1 MKRIIFFIAILY
13 CDVAFAQS
21 IGIGTST
28 PNPKAALDISSTT
41 KGLLIPSM
49 NTVQRSFISSPPNG
63 LMVYDT
69 DQNQFYYHDG
79 TTWRKML
86 NSTYWNQSSTRS
98 WIYNSTDSVGIGTSV
113 PTQRLDVNGN
123 IRSRDDLLA
132 DGKITAGGIVSG
144 SSFQT
149 PGNLVVSGLGYVN
162 GNLTTNSDFTINNS
176 AAIMQLKGAGSVD
189 KGFVQLAGDDLRLG
203 TNSGNSLGNVFVRMN
218 GANRFQ
224 FAESGRFTLL
234 ADATPTMYFNT
245 GGINKAYIQLQGD
258 NLRLDAPANKLY
270 LGDDMVVDDATNR
283 VGIGTVAPTE
293 KLQVQGNV
301 LVTGNA
307 SINGGRITGTETGAA
322 NNMLPLAYGKVNF
335 SGNKVS
341 GTANFTS
348 ANRVGTGD
356 YNLFITGANSNSVLV
371 LSANAVM
378 VFRVFY
384 QGAGWYKVWAWDAIL
399 DEYSNCDFQ
408 FVMYSP

>member
-1 MKRIIFFIAILY
+1 
-13 CDVAFAQS
+13 
-21 IGIGTST
+21 
-28 PNPKAALDISSTT
+28 
-41 KGLLIPSM
+41 
-49 NTVQRSFISSPPNG
+49 
-63 LMVYDT
+63 MVYDT

-203 TNSGNSLGNVFVRMN
+203 TNSGNNLGNVFVRMN

-283 VGIGTVAPTE
+283 VGIGTVSPTE

-307 SINGGRITGTETGAA
+307 TINGGRITGTETGAA
-322 NNMLPLAYGKVNF
+322 NNMLPLAYGKINF
-335 SGNKVS
+335 SGDKIS

-348 ANRVGTGD
+348 ANRVGVGD
-356 YNLFITGANSNSVLV
+356 YNLFINGANSNSVLM
-371 LSANAVM
+371 LSANRVI

-384 QGAGWYKVWAWDAIL
+384 QGANWYKVWAWDPIL
-399 DEYSNCDFQ
+399 DEYANCDFQ